1 MSSITKQQQLLGL
14 TLANLK
20 KKCKEL
26 NVPCSGKKED
36 LIQRI
41 LSPEQYQK
49 KKKEKK
55 EKMSAYFPQYY
66 DGENYETAVLIGNFF
81 TENHSAKIK
90 AGNMLEHDIA
100 EDIKEHGINFYKG
113 LNIDD
118 PEIKTPCAIASC
130 RFSKEKYE
138 QFELKCKNKT
148 CVEVDLVVI
157 KDGVSLVE
165 LKNGC
170 DFDTKKSKGEVQS
183 LEATKI
189 LCEKL
194 GYSNVSANICCY
206 DAKELSDVKLKTTMG
221 QVKTL
226 LYNEL
231 AEKCG
236 LSGVESRNRI
246 NKKVQERAQ
255 ENLKKLKN
263 FITSISNVL

>member
-1 MSSITKQQQLLGL
+1 MSGITKQQQLLGL

-26 NVPCSGKKED
+26 NVPCTGKKAV
-36 LIQRI
+36 LIERI
-41 LSPEQYQK
+41 LSPEQHK
-49 KKKEKK
+49 KKKKRKRKK
-55 EKMSAYFPQYY
+55 VSAYYSQYFT
-66 DGENYETAVLIGNFF
+66 GNNHEEAELIGNFL

-90 AGNMLEHDIA
+90 AGNMLESDIA

-206 DAKELSDVKLKTTMG
+206 DAKELSDMKLKTTMG

-226 LYNEL
+226 LYSDL

-236 LSGVESRNRI
+236 LNGVESRNRI
-246 NKKVQERAQ
+246 NKKVQGRAH
-255 ENLKKLKN
+255 ENREKLKN
-263 FITSISNVL
+263 FVTSLSNFL